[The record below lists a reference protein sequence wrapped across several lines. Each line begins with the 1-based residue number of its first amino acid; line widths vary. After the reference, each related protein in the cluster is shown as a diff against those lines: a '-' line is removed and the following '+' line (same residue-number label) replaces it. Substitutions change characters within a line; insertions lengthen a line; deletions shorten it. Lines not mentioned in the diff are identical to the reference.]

1 MKNFWIG
8 AIVGIVLFMG
18 SLFAGDFVGLWSVSM
33 LSEEA
38 TEKAEIKDPKKPE
51 ATLMTVCELTIKLP
65 LKGLDNP
72 PEVRTQTVVAEFDFE
87 AGIGWYQG
95 LFAISETRKGQLRVD
110 GKMLTVSRPAM
121 FPRFETMVTG
131 EEFTVNR
138 ETGELQQTLSF
149 QGDRK
154 MNLISGFCGKLL
166 RAPF

>member
-18 SLFAGDFVGLWSVSM
+18 SLFAGDFAGLWSVSM

-72 PEVRTQTVVAEFDFE
+72 PEVRTKVCLR
-87 AGIGWYQG
+87 YQ
-95 LFAISETRKGQLRVD
+95 RRV
-110 GKMLTVSRPAM
+110 KASCVLMAR
-121 FPRFETMVTG
+121 
-131 EEFTVNR
+131 
-138 ETGELQQTLSF
+138 
-149 QGDRK
+149 
-154 MNLISGFCGKLL
+154 C
-166 RAPF
+166 